1 MRRAEDDFHTSGF
14 ERVPEVVNVFR
25 IAVDDQMGF
34 AQGEALRG
42 VNQLTGDLAHPLR
55 VGGRRR
61 AAHVDGA

>member
-1 MRRAEDDFHTSGF
+1 LHTSGF
-14 ERVPEVVNVFR
+14 ERVPEAVNIFR

-55 VGGRRR
+55 VGGHRR